1 MTPEKSL
8 QMCEWLKEER
18 PEIIVADELQ
28 EKFGGVKSFDW
39 GIKDNTGSSYS
50 VPGFQNIGTAKEK
63 NL

>member
-1 MTPEKSL
+1 
-8 QMCEWLKEER
+8 MCEWLKEER
-18 PEIIVADELQ
+18 PEIVVSDELQ

-39 GIKDNTGSSYS
+39 AIKDNTGSSYS